1 MLKCRCPEM
10 PFPVF
15 LCCGCNLHIQVGQ
28 GGLGKN
34 GGGVRR
40 VSCAPGIFWRWLPN
54 FMSSKRKNR
63 PASDNKL
70 KLFPE
75 EKRCREDRTESE
87 TDEDP
92 CEAATMA
99 AEDEA
104 IKLDT
109 ILNKLKKLD
118 SIEGRLEDV
127 FQAISSIESKISSLD
142 KDFKDLKDK
151 VKRNS
156 RTIED
161 LEESV
166 EFNEEDISDLKR
178 DVKEAL
184 YTADALK
191 KQLLYQEHY
200 SRRENLM
207 FIGIAEHTANPQA
220 GNVSETQK
228 ENTKEVIF
236 KFMEEELKIQDAR
249 KRFEFQRIHC
259 LGKKKGNAPRPIIAR
274 FLGYTDR
281 EEVLAQAR
289 VTLTKLSVYSRAS
302 QKNCIT

>member
-1 MLKCRCPEM
+1 
-10 PFPVF
+10 
-15 LCCGCNLHIQVGQ
+15 
-28 GGLGKN
+28 
-34 GGGVRR
+34 
-40 VSCAPGIFWRWLPN
+40 
-54 FMSSKRKNR
+54 MSSKRKNR

-70 KLFPE
+70 KLSPE

-92 CEAATMA
+92 SEVATMA

-104 IKLDT
+104 TKLDT

-127 FQAISSIESKISSLD
+127 FKAISSIESKIASLD
-142 KDFKDLKDK
+142 TDVKDLKDK

-161 LEESV
+161 LEESI

-200 SRRENLM
+200 GRRENLM
-207 FIGIAEHTANPQA
+207 FIGITEHTANPQA
-220 GNVSETQK
+220 GKVSETQE

-236 KFMEEELKIQDAR
+236 KFMEEELEIQDAR
-249 KRFEFQRIHC
+249 KRFEFQRIHR

-274 FLGYTDR
+274 FLPYTDR
-281 EEVLAQAR
+281 EEVSHKQE
-289 VTLTKLSVYSRAS
+289 
-302 QKNCIT
+302 

>member
-1 MLKCRCPEM
+1 
-10 PFPVF
+10 
-15 LCCGCNLHIQVGQ
+15 
-28 GGLGKN
+28 
-34 GGGVRR
+34 
-40 VSCAPGIFWRWLPN
+40 
-54 FMSSKRKNR
+54 MSSKRKNR

-70 KLFPE
+70 KLSPE
-75 EKRCREDRTESE
+75 GKRCREDRTESE

-92 CEAATMA
+92 SEAATMA

-104 IKLDT
+104 TKLDT

-118 SIEGRLEDV
+118 SIEGRIEDV
-127 FQAISSIESKISSLD
+127 FKAISSIESKIASLD
-142 KDFKDLKDK
+142 RDVEDLEDK

-166 EFNEEDISDLKR
+166 EFNEEDINDLKR

-200 SRRENLM
+200 SRREKLM
-207 FIGIAEHTANPQA
+207 FIRITEHTVNLQA
-220 GNVSETQK
+220 GKVSETQE

-249 KRFEFQRIHC
+249 KRFEFQRIHG
-259 LGKKKGNAPRPIIAR
+259 LGKKKGNAPSPIIAR
-274 FLGYTDR
+274 FLRCTDR
-281 EEVLAQAR
+281 GKVLAQAR
-289 VTLTKLSVYSRAS
+289 VTLKDKTFIVFEDIPKELYNLRKSQFSKFKEAKRNGHNVYFS
-302 QKNCIT
+302 QKYPDKLYINGKFIPPNEIL

>member
-1 MLKCRCPEM
+1 
-10 PFPVF
+10 
-15 LCCGCNLHIQVGQ
+15 
-28 GGLGKN
+28 
-34 GGGVRR
+34 
-40 VSCAPGIFWRWLPN
+40 
-54 FMSSKRKNR
+54 MSSKRKNR

-70 KLFPE
+70 KLSPE
-75 EKRCREDRTESE
+75 EKRCRENRTESE

-92 CEAATMA
+92 REAATMA

-104 IKLDT
+104 TKLDT

-118 SIEGRLEDV
+118 NIEGRLEDV
-127 FQAISSIESKISSLD
+127 FKAISSIESKIASLD
-142 KDFKDLKDK
+142 RDVKDLKDK

-191 KQLLYQEHY
+191 KQLLYQEHH

-207 FIGIAEHTANPQA
+207 FIGITEHTASPQA
-220 GNVSETQK
+220 GKVSETQE

-236 KFMEEELKIQDAR
+236 KFMEEELKIKTHGKDSS
-249 KRFEFQRIHC
+249 FNEF
-259 LGKKKGNAPRPIIAR
+259 IA
-274 FLGYTDR
+274 
-281 EEVLAQAR
+281 
-289 VTLTKLSVYSRAS
+289 
-302 QKNCIT
+302 